1 MSNPWLKFY
10 PRDWRGDQALRLVS
24 LAARGLWIEMLCVMH
39 EAAPYGHLLVG
50 GAAVDEAALARVVG
64 AGVEEV
70 RALLVE
76 LRAAGVLRTTRSGV
90 VFSKRMT
97 ADHKR
102 SVAGKKAKEEAL
114 AIAAARA
121 PSRRPSTQKPEAR
134 AEVEGPV
141 GPATLCEGSKSG
153 IEEGVRAAFAAA
165 KGEDWTRSYLDPCA
179 WNARTRTLTPRTAT
193 AGAKIARE
201 GRAVLAALKVAVDS
215 AQRSFRASASA
226 PSPVLPAAATA
237 ESRDSAA
244 AARLAPLVR
253 DDRRAKG
260 RGSGA

>member
-1 MSNPWLKFY
+1 MAANPWLKFY

-50 GAAVDEAALARVVG
+50 GSAVDEAALARVVG
-64 AGVEEV
+64 ASVEEV

-114 AIAAARA
+114 ASRP
-121 PSRRPSTQKPEAR
+121 PSRRPPTQKPEAR
-134 AEVEGPV
+134 AEVEGPI
-141 GPATLCEGSKSG
+141 GPATLCEASK
-153 IEEGVRAAFAAA
+153 IEIEGEVRAAFAAA
-165 KGEDWTRSYLDPCA
+165 KGEDWTRSYLDPCGWDA
-179 WNARTRTLTPRTAT
+179 ASRALKPRTAT

-201 GRAVLAALKVAVDS
+201 GRAVLADLKLTVDCAKLS
-215 AQRSFRASASA
+215 
-226 PSPVLPAAATA
+226 
-237 ESRDSAA
+237 SRLKA
-244 AARLAPLVR
+244 
-253 DDRRAKG
+253 G
-260 RGSGA
+260 MTGSGGGAA